1 LFIILKH
8 NTKNN
13 EGCDSVTHN
22 NTKQMKEDLKK
33 YVEQLE
39 IERQANTD
47 VYSEET
53 LNRLDNLIK
62 EYHKLILSL

>member
-1 LFIILKH
+1 
-8 NTKNN
+8 
-13 EGCDSVTHN
+13 
-22 NTKQMKEDLKK
+22 MKEDLIK

>member
-1 LFIILKH
+1 
-8 NTKNN
+8 
-13 EGCDSVTHN
+13 
-22 NTKQMKEDLKK
+22 MKDELIK

>member
-1 LFIILKH
+1 
-8 NTKNN
+8 
-13 EGCDSVTHN
+13 
-22 NTKQMKEDLKK
+22 MKEDLTK

-39 IERQANTD
+39 VERQANTD

>member
-1 LFIILKH
+1 MEKLQSI
-8 NTKNN
+8 
-13 EGCDSVTHN
+13 S
-22 NTKQMKEDLKK
+22 KQNQREHAMKEDLIK

-39 IERQANTD
+39 IERQENAE

-53 LNRLDNLIK
+53 LNRLENLIK

>member
-1 LFIILKH
+1 
-8 NTKNN
+8 
-13 EGCDSVTHN
+13 
-22 NTKQMKEDLKK
+22 MKDDLIK

-39 IERQANTD
+39 IERQENAE

-62 EYHKLILSL
+62 EYHKFILSL

>member
-1 LFIILKH
+1 
-8 NTKNN
+8 
-13 EGCDSVTHN
+13 
-22 NTKQMKEDLKK
+22 MKEELIK

-39 IERQANTD
+39 IERQENAE

-53 LNRLDNLIK
+53 LNRLENLIK

>member
-1 LFIILKH
+1 
-8 NTKNN
+8 
-13 EGCDSVTHN
+13 
-22 NTKQMKEDLKK
+22 MKDELTK

-39 IERQANTD
+39 IERQENID

>member
-1 LFIILKH
+1 
-8 NTKNN
+8 
-13 EGCDSVTHN
+13 
-22 NTKQMKEDLKK
+22 MKDELIK

-39 IERQANTD
+39 VERQANTD

-53 LNRLDNLIK
+53 LNRLENLIK

>member
-1 LFIILKH
+1 
-8 NTKNN
+8 
-13 EGCDSVTHN
+13 
-22 NTKQMKEDLKK
+22 MKEDLTK

-53 LNRLDNLIK
+53 LNRLENLIK

>member
-1 LFIILKH
+1 
-8 NTKNN
+8 
-13 EGCDSVTHN
+13 
-22 NTKQMKEDLKK
+22 MKEDLTK

>member
-1 LFIILKH
+1 MEKLPSI
-8 NTKNN
+8 
-13 EGCDSVTHN
+13 S
-22 NTKQMKEDLKK
+22 KQEQREHDMKEELIK

-53 LNRLDNLIK
+53 LIRLENLIK